1 MKTSLNETPSSS
13 RTHISFLGRMN
24 SGKSSL
30 MNALAGQSI
39 AIVDASAGTT
49 TDPVRKS
56 MEIHGIGP
64 CVLIDTAGFDDTGAL
79 GEKRVE
85 QTRKIAQ
92 ETDIAVILFS
102 QPDMTEE
109 LRWYRLF
116 EKQGTPVAAVVS
128 KTDSRADTEAL
139 CARLQQELRIDP
151 IRTSAATGEGVDSL
165 RRALIDLTH
174 REEGKRYI
182 TGNLCGEGD
191 LVLLVMPQDPQA
203 PEGRLILPQVQTIR
217 ELLDKKCLIMS
228 CTTEKFQQ
236 TLAAL
241 RYPPKLII
249 TDSQVYKVIFDQK
262 PKESV
267 LTSFSTLFAAWKG
280 DMGYFLQGAQAIDR
294 LKETDRVLIA
304 EACTHAPMEEDIG
317 RVKLPRLLRKRVGQG
332 LQVDVV
338 AGRDF
343 PKNVTDYALII
354 QCGACMFNRT
364 YVMSRVREAREH
376 GVPMTN
382 YGVAIAYLNGILDE
396 VAVNA
401 N

>member
-1 MKTSLNETPSSS
+1 MKTSLNQTPASV

-30 MNALAGQSI
+30 MNALAGQEI
-39 AIVDASAGTT
+39 AIVDAAAGTT
-49 TDPVRKS
+49 TDPVRKT

-64 CVLIDTAGFDDTGAL
+64 CVLIDTAGFDDAGEL
-79 GEKRVE
+79 GVKRVE
-85 QTRKIAQ
+85 LTRKVAQ

-102 QPDMTEE
+102 GENISEE
-109 LRWYRLF
+109 VRWYKIF
-116 EKQGTPVAAVVS
+116 EKAAVPVACVVS
-128 KTDSRADTEAL
+128 KVDERTNVDAI
-139 CARLQQELRIDP
+139 CASVQRELRIDP

-165 RRALIDLTH
+165 RRELIALTH
-174 REEGKRYI
+174 RDTTKRYI
-182 TGNLCGEGD
+182 TGDLCGEGD

-228 CTTEKFQQ
+228 CTTEKFAE
-236 TLAAL
+236 TLAVLAKT
-241 RYPPKLII
+241 PKLII
-249 TDSQVYKVIFDQK
+249 TDSQVYRKIYDQK
-262 PKESV
+262 PEGAV

-280 DMGYFLQGAQAIDR
+280 DMNYFVEGAKAIDS
-294 LKETDRVLIA
+294 LKETDKVLIA

-317 RVKLPRLLRKRVGQG
+317 RVKIPRLLRKRVGEG
-332 LQVDVV
+332 LTIDIY

-343 PKNVTDYALII
+343 PRHLEEYALII

-364 YVMSRVREAREH
+364 YVMSRVNDAKEKQ
-376 GVPMTN
+376 VPMTN

-396 VAVNA
+396 VALN